1 MRPTIIVLIALC
13 VSFCSAQGP
22 MMQPKLLS
30 QRAPDYPEAAKKLRM
45 EGKVLLNA
53 HIGIDGK
60 VKGTEFAQGVFIFAG
75 KTREISSSAELEQ
88 IDPAYKET
96 ARSLVTSAR
105 TSALSWKFSPA
116 TLGGDTD
123 RSNDRDPVHV
133 QTYRSTATTF
143 PGSVK
148 EEAVDLPE

>member
-1 MRPTIIVLIALC
+1 MRPTIILLIALC

-60 VKGTEFAQGVFIFAG
+60 VKGTEFAQGVFTFAG
-75 KTREISSSAELEQ
+75 KTREISSSVELEL

-105 TSALSWKFSPA
+105 TSALAWKFSPA
-116 TLGGDTD
+116 TLGGSPIEATIVI
-123 RSNDRDPVHV
+123 PFTYKLTV
-133 QTYRSTATTF
+133 QPQKPSPSRQ
-143 PGSVK
+143 K
-148 EEAVDLPE
+148 QKQKQ

>member
-1 MRPTIIVLIALC
+1 MELQLIEYYKITCIFNKELKGIMRPTIIVLIALC

-60 VKGTEFAQGVFIFAG
+60 VKGNGVCTGCLHLCG
-75 KTREISSSAELEQ
+75 KDTRDILFG
-88 IDPAYKET
+88 
-96 ARSLVTSAR
+96 R
-105 TSALSWKFSPA
+105 TR
-116 TLGGDTD
+116 TD
-123 RSNDRDPVHV
+123 RSCI
-133 QTYRSTATTF
+133 
-143 PGSVK
+143 
-148 EEAVDLPE
+148 